1 MWSAICDIRYGD
13 GNGKYRK
20 DRGEGGKGDGPSLT
34 SMAMETQQTYA
45 CVFQTGNLT

>member
-34 SMAMETQQTYA
+34 SMAMGRRSRRTHVCFRQEI
-45 CVFQTGNLT
+45 